1 MSTVTTPVLAVSD
14 LAALLK
20 GRGYRILVGLVD
32 VLVAERDVL
41 GVRAMRRVVG
51 QRNEDG
57 SMRVGYLFARPG
69 QAGRPT
75 YEHELVARDPACREL
90 VTFAF
95 WIASQDARAFTP
107 EATS

>member
-57 SMRVGYLFARPG
+57 SLRIGYLFS
-69 QAGRPT
+69 RPT
-75 YEHELVARDPACREL
+75 ESGVSYHNDLVDREPACRDL
-90 VTFAF
+90 ALFAV
-95 WIASQDARAFTP
+95 WLATQEARPFP
-107 EATS
+107 EATT